1 MKSSNNSSSNFVNL
15 DILKRLNYI
24 YDLLLPNKKILQ
36 YSKEINKLIHDHKLS
51 IQNRSGKE
59 AWSEKTVLLITY
71 ADSINTGFKGKAL
84 NDLSNFYND
93 KLNTF
98 IDSIH
103 ILPFFPASSDGGFSV
118 MGHDEV
124 DKKYGKWAD
133 IKKLAKNSNI
143 MTDLVIN
150 HASSEGLWYKNFLKG
165 INPGKDYFY
174 TVNKNFDISKVVR
187 PRDHELLKKVDQSK
201 DDQFFLQ

>member
-98 IDSIH
+98 IDSNNQQ
-103 ILPFFPASSDGGFSV
+103 
-118 MGHDEV
+118 
-124 DKKYGKWAD
+124 KC
-133 IKKLAKNSNI
+133 
-143 MTDLVIN
+143 
-150 HASSEGLWYKNFLKG
+150 
-165 INPGKDYFY
+165 
-174 TVNKNFDISKVVR
+174 
-187 PRDHELLKKVDQSK
+187 
-201 DDQFFLQ
+201 